1 MKLRI
6 VFATGNENKVRE
18 IREIVHDEIPDGQD
32 ISVISMKQAGIH
44 SDPEE
49 TGTTFQENA
58 LIKARAC
65 AAELAAHPQLLN
77 TDGSAAGSPTVVI
90 SDDSGLVVDA
100 LGGMPGIYSARYM
113 GRDTSYTVKMNHILE
128 ELKDVE
134 GSARSA
140 RFVCA
145 CAAVIPAVPSSSGNG
160 TTAAVIPGLLLPDH
174 NTGSPHSSAAV
185 RENRTDSGSP
195 SLSASEE
202 GSSTGWKELLTTGT
216 MEGEI
221 AHEIRGANGFGY
233 DPFFWLPDLGKTSA
247 ELTDEEKNA
256 ISHRGKAFR
265 AMIREL
271 KNTFD
276 MQ

>member
-1 MKLRI
+1 MKFRI
-6 VFATGNENKVRE
+6 IFATGNENKVRE
-18 IREIVHDEIPDGQD
+18 IREIVQDEIPDGQD
-32 ISVISMKQAGIH
+32 ITVISMKQAGIH

-49 TGTTFQENA
+49 TGSTFQENA

-65 AAELAAHPQLLN
+65 AAELAAHPDLLH
-77 TDGSAAGSPTVVI
+77 GSDIPTAVV

-113 GRDTSYTVKMNHILE
+113 GRDTSYTVKMNHILD

-134 GSARSA
+134 GPARSA

-145 CAAVIPAVPSSSGNG
+145 CAAVIPGFP
-160 TTAAVIPGLLLPDH
+160 LPDD
-174 NTGSPHSSAAV
+174 NTESPCSSAAAW
-185 RENRTDSGSP
+185 ENRTVSGSP
-195 SLSASEE
+195 RSSAAEE

-256 ISHRGKAFR
+256 ISHRGRAFR

-271 KNTFD
+271 KKLYPISASSRSEN
-276 MQ
+276 